1 MTEVGLFEA
10 KTHLS
15 RLVERVERGEEIT
28 LTRNGKPVARL
39 TAVEPPRRSREE
51 IERLMRE
58 FKEAA
63 KGNRLD
69 GLTTKELINEG
80 RRYLDDGT

>member
-15 RLVERVERGEEIT
+15 KLVERVEQGEEIT

-39 TAVEPPRRSREE
+39 SAVSPPRRSPEE
-51 IERLMRE
+51 IEGLMRA

-69 GLTTKELINEG
+69 GLTTKDLINEG
-80 RRYLDDGT
+80 RRYLDDGA